1 MFKKNENLFLMART
15 VSYLGNKIFN
25 YSLAFFILNKTGKM
39 LDLAILFAVGI
50 LPEIIFNFVGGI
62 VGDLF
67 SKKHINIAADFIRAL
82 VLFLFFSFIDLDSKE
97 YIYLISLL
105 KLILSFV
112 GVFIAPAIDGIVPE
126 IILPK
131 NLLKFNMKYTLFLD
145 MVDISAPLI
154 AGFIYVTLGVY
165 HILLLDMLSFL
176 ISGVLFYFIKIEK
189 KVSIVAIKNRIK
201 LHLSREIIF
210 IMIES
215 FLFSIVVYP
224 ILEIYVIYYFIE
236 TLGFSDLKYG
246 QYQSLLYFTSVLIT
260 FFLFKKVEK
269 ISKKSVYIFL
279 LFSLGVL
286 ILFRENL
293 FFYFLVFIILDNVSK
308 FIKVDLDTKLQ
319 LLSPE
324 NSFAKISSLYWTL
337 ISLGII
343 IGNFILSSAID
354 RGLTSLYYS
363 VIGVVIFLILSLK

>member
-363 VIGVVIFLILSLK
+363 VIVVVIFLILSLK